1 MAERKT
7 PNKGYQKLK
16 SDLIAGNIGQV
27 GIFCGEE
34 SYLRE
39 YYLGEI
45 KKKLVPAGFEE
56 FNYHRLSGKALT
68 MQELNEAVEAM
79 PMMAERTL
87 IVVTDCDLL
96 SSRGQ
101 RDAHLLNDFR
111 RTLARVFVA
120 RSH

>member
-16 SDLIAGNIGQV
+16 SDLSAGNIGQV
-27 GIFCGEE
+27 YIFYGEE

-56 FNYHRLSGKALT
+56 FNYHRLSGKTLT
-68 MQELNEAVEAM
+68 MQELKKIDEVAYVRFASVYQQFADVESFFTELKKLM
-79 PMMAERTL
+79 GDRKEK
-87 IVVTDCDLL
+87 
-96 SSRGQ
+96 
-101 RDAHLLNDFR
+101 N
-111 RTLARVFVA
+111 
-120 RSH
+120 

>member
-16 SDLIAGNIGQV
+16 SDLSAGNIGQV
-27 GIFCGEE
+27 YIFYGEE

-56 FNYHRLSGKALT
+56 FNYHRLSGKTLT
-68 MQELNEAVEAM
+68 MQELKKIDEVAYV
-79 PMMAERTL
+79 
-87 IVVTDCDLL
+87 
-96 SSRGQ
+96 RGDD
-101 RDAHLLNDFR
+101 RGDADDGRAHAHRGNGL
-111 RTLARVFVA
+111 
-120 RSH
+120 

>member
-16 SDLIAGNIGQV
+16 SDLSAGNIGQV
-27 GIFCGEE
+27 YIFYGEE

-56 FNYHRLSGKALT
+56 FNYPSRSPAQSSSPRAL
-68 MQELNEAVEAM
+68 
-79 PMMAERTL
+79 R
-87 IVVTDCDLL
+87 
-96 SSRGQ
+96 SSTTT
-101 RDAHLLNDFR
+101 A
-111 RTLARVFVA
+111 
-120 RSH
+120 

>member
-16 SDLIAGNIGQV
+16 SDLSAGNIGQV
-27 GIFCGEE
+27 YIFYGEE

-56 FNYHRLSGKALT
+56 FNYHRLSGKTLT

-79 PMMAERTL
+79 PMMAERTFIRVDDVDL
-87 IVVTDCDLL
+87 FKLPEAQRTQYAQLL
-96 SSRGQ
+96 SDIPGYR
-101 RDAHLLNDFR
+101 
-111 RTLARVFVA
+111 
-120 RSH
+120 